1 MIYFAFS
8 IDFFCRWN
16 RFENFFFRRQV
27 RLRSKSWIVASWWHV
42 GLLFWWQQRRRF
54 QDADQKK
61 DKSINRIF
69 FFYTLSFVIINSFF
83 WLMYRFLNRRQR
95 SRWWVFVRHQLDHRL
110 FQSKW
115 KTWKRKECCCRA
127 LVEASS
133 HLSSNSRLFNGSKS
147 TVARFVSRTTKTR

>member
-1 MIYFAFS
+1 MRWFILHFLS
-8 IDFFCRWN
+8 ISFCRWN
-16 RFENFFFRRQV
+16 RFENVFFRRQA

-69 FFYTLSFVIINSFF
+69 FFYIVICDVQYFF
-83 WLMYRFLNRRQR
+83 WLLYRFLNRRQR
-95 SRWWVFVRHQLDHRL
+95 SRWWVFVRHQLDHR

-115 KTWKRKECCCRA
+115 KTWKRKEWCCRA
-127 LVEASS
+127 MVEASS
-133 HLSSNSRLFNGSKS
+133 HLSNSRSFNGSKS
-147 TVARFVSRTTKTR
+147 TVARFVRADKSR